1 MNLFY
6 VKTVETPSV
15 VILPQSLFS
24 QHSVWQALVTFNGV
38 VLESAVRI
46 ESVAMWRPALSYTL
60 LELVTFSE
68 VDRLIVS

>member
-1 MNLFY
+1 MCFVNLFY

-15 VILPQSLFS
+15 VNLPQSLFS

-46 ESVAMWRPALSYTL
+46 ESVAMWRPALSYTFPGL
-60 LELVTFSE
+60 QPNLS
-68 VDRLIVS
+68 RGG